1 MAVGS
6 ILCNLERY
14 GEAHGEFARAL
25 GLYPDCRQALAGL
38 GEACFML
45 GRYEEALA
53 AERSAAVLAPGD
65 AGLLGRI
72 AETLRALGRAEEAL
86 AAADD
91 ALAAAPIDGRA
102 LALALKAYL
111 LLDLG
116 RADEADLYWLR
127 AEAFAPDKAPSGRR
141 GTSGCGA
148 RRWRRSRLRPR
159 RRNGSDARR
168 ARPSAFS
175 PALNRISRSEPIRR
189 RI

>member
-1 MAVGS
+1 M
-6 ILCNLERY
+6 ID
-14 GEAHGEFARAL
+14 GEAVEVRVLTRIVAE
-25 GLYPDCRQALAGL
+25 LADLL
-38 GEACFML
+38 GEIDASL
-45 GRYEEALA
+45 
-53 AERSAAVLAPGD
+53 SAD
-65 AGLLGRI
+65 AQENPRWEI
-72 AETLRALGRAEEAL
+72 AGMSRPDSARTVTKLRLGRAEEAL

-102 LALALKAYL
+102 LALKAYA

-116 RADEADLYWLR
+116 RDSEADLYWLR
-127 AEAFAPDKAPSGRR
+127 AEAFAPDKGLPAGR